1 MLKRKPI
8 NARGKLSFTR
18 FFQEFKTGDSVAV
31 IKEHSQIFGYS
42 HRIQGRTGK
51 VLGKQ
56 GDAYHVEIKDL
67 DKPKRYFL
75 RPIHLKRIDSK

>member
-1 MLKRKPI
+1 MLKRKSS
-8 NARGKLSFTR
+8 RTHGKLSFTR

-31 IKEHSQIFGYS
+31 VKEHSQIFGYS

-51 VLGKQ
+51 VLAKQ

-67 DKPKRYFL
+67 NKPKRYFI
-75 RPIHLKRIDSK
+75 RPIHLKRIDAK